1 MLKILHTDTEAFPR
15 RATVK
20 FVHTFY
26 NHKNKFG
33 ESVDNSV
40 MKATISSMND
50 FDWEVKLEVLELIQ
64 SVITHETEHFSEFEK
79 DDIPSYAAG
88 LVKQSE
94 FSDSSSVET
103 KVAEVIY
110 QLHTMGCWVAL
121 FTAIG
126 DFDLVVCK
134 KANDILSDFSFVKL
148 KIIRKHCIER
158 KLSDACELVNNR
170 FSKSYQNGTTLE
182 TADSLKCIGVTSFSF
197 AAAQENEVVTPL
209 HLIEGKDSNGSLTM
223 TEGKTEILEMME
235 KLLNFKPELDN
246 SVENNY
252 DTNPFSLLED
262 ILSYARKND
271 DSNIVD
277 CY

>member
-20 FVHTFY
+20 FIHTFY
-26 NHKNKFG
+26 DHKNKLS

-40 MKATISSMND
+40 MKATTSSIND

-64 SVITHETEHFSEFEK
+64 RVITHETEHFSEFEE
-79 DDIPSYAAG
+79 DNIPSYTAG

-134 KANDILSDFSFVKL
+134 KANDILSDFSCVKL
-148 KIIRKHCIER
+148 KIIRKHCNER
-158 KLSDACELVNNR
+158 KLSDACEIVNNR
-170 FSKSYQNGTTLE
+170 FSEFCQNGTALVTV
-182 TADSLKCIGVTSFSF
+182 DSVRCIGVSTSFPP
-197 AAAQENEVVTPL
+197 AAARENEEVTPL
-209 HLIEGKDSNGSLTM
+209 HLIEGKDFFGSHTM
-223 TEGKTEILEMME
+223 TEGKSE
-235 KLLNFKPELDN
+235 
-246 SVENNY
+246 
-252 DTNPFSLLED
+252 
-262 ILSYARKND
+262 
-271 DSNIVD
+271 
-277 CY
+277 

>member
-1 MLKILHTDTEAFPR
+1 
-15 RATVK
+15 
-20 FVHTFY
+20 
-26 NHKNKFG
+26 
-33 ESVDNSV
+33 
-40 MKATISSMND
+40 MKATTSSIND

-64 SVITHETEHFSEFEK
+64 SVITHETEHFSEFEE
-79 DDIPSYAAG
+79 DNIPKYAAG

-94 FSDSSSVET
+94 LSDSSSVET

-121 FTAIG
+121 FTAIR
-126 DFDLVVCK
+126 DYDLVVCK
-134 KANDILSDFSFVKL
+134 KANDILSDFSCVKL
-148 KIIRKHCIER
+148 KIIRKHCNER

-170 FSKSYQNGTTLE
+170 FSKCYQNGTTLE
-182 TADSLKCIGVTSFSF
+182 TADSLKCIGVTTSFSC
-197 AAAQENEVVTPL
+197 AAARENEEVTPV

-235 KLLNFKPELDN
+235 KLLSFKPELNN

>member
-15 RATVK
+15 RAAVQ
-20 FVHTFY
+20 FIYTFY
-26 NHKNKFG
+26 NHKNKLS
-33 ESVDNSV
+33 ETVDNSV
-40 MKATISSMND
+40 MKATTSSIND

-64 SVITHETEHFSEFEK
+64 SVITHETEHLSEFEK
-79 DDIPSYAAG
+79 DNIPSYAAG
-88 LVKQSE
+88 LVKESE

-134 KANDILSDFSFVKL
+134 KANGILSDFSCVKL
-148 KIIRKHCIER
+148 KIIRKHCNER

-170 FSKSYQNGTTLE
+170 FSKCYQNGTALE
-182 TADSLKCIGVTSFSF
+182 TADSIKCTGVAT
-197 AAAQENEVVTPL
+197 AAARENEVVTPL
-209 HLIEGKDSNGSLTM
+209 HLIEGKDSNGSLTT
-223 TEGKTEILEMME
+223 TEGKKEFKEMME
-235 KLLNFKPELDN
+235 KLLNFKSELNN